1 MSDPHA
7 RFVPIRLELPSS
19 KPALAVE
26 VLPHGMTLQSILLT
40 VDGKTHDILI
50 GPEQPTGHETLKY
63 TNNIIGRYTNRVPTA
78 ERTISKGGI
87 QTTIAPHPHPPATPH
102 MAVHGGPSGFDQLV
116 FTPTESSPPGA
127 LFTAAEITELQARFP
142 QNAGMHFRAISPD
155 GDQGYPGALLVES
168 IVGLLQP
175 EGKPEEGKEP
185 TAGSVVL
192 VYRAALLSKNV
203 VTPVNLTQH
212 WGFTLD
218 ASLTDKYGPEAL
230 NIKGHRLTIQ
240 APYICE
246 VDATKMPTGKLIST
260 EGTAHAHKNKVIADD
275 FPAPGGYD
283 NFYVFDKRS
292 AHTKHFIPRSEFK
305 PESNLLADAL
315 VPGAADGVVE
325 LASDKSGIHLVFGS
339 NQGGVQL
346 YSHNI
351 PKETGGV
358 KRAHGGTGKEIGY
371 PAYSGVFLEFHEPLA
386 SFVYPDAY
394 PGKNDTI
401 LTPDEIYNSYTR
413 MDVLY
418 KASAGQ

>member
-1 MSDPHA
+1 
-7 RFVPIRLELPSS
+7 
-19 KPALAVE
+19 
-26 VLPHGMTLQSILLT
+26 MTLQSIL
-40 VDGKTHDILI
+40 VDIEGKTHDILI
-50 GPEQPTGHETLKY
+50 GPEKPTGHETLKY
-63 TNNIIGRYTNRVPTA
+63 TNNIIGRYTNRVPTS

-102 MAVHGGPSGFDQLV
+102 MAVHVGPSGFDQLV
-116 FTPTESSPPGA
+116 FAPTPLDALASASGPLSENSLPGA

-142 QNAGMHFRAISPD
+142 QSAGMHFRVISPD
-155 GDQGYPGALLVES
+155 GDQGYPGALLVEAV
-168 IVGLLQP
+168 VGLLQP
-175 EGKPEEGKEP
+175 QGKPVREYS
-185 TAGSVVL
+185 AGSVVL
-192 VYRAALLSKNV
+192 VYRAALLSKDV
-203 VTPVNLTQH
+203 VTPINLTQH

-218 ASLTDKYGPEAL
+218 ASLADKHGVEEL
-230 NIKGHRLTIQ
+230 NVKSHRLTIQ

-246 VDATKMPTGKLIST
+246 VDSTKMPTGKLIST
-260 EGTAHAHKNKVIADD
+260 DGTAHAHRNKVIGDN
-275 FPAPGGYD
+275 FPSPGGYD
-283 NFYVFDKRS
+283 NFYVFDKRP
-292 AHTKHFIPRSEFK
+292 AHSKHFIPRAEFK
-305 PESNLLADAL
+305 PESNVLADPLA
-315 VPGAADGVVE
+315 PGAADGIVE

-351 PKETGGV
+351 PKDTGGM

-371 PAYSGVFLEFHEPLA
+371 PAYSGVFIEFHEPLA

-418 KASAGQ
+418 KTHTGL